1 MRRGELQRARSAT
14 RLPAG
19 HGAHRD
25 SGRAVGAPGPQDP
38 VWRPPGGVTAI
49 SQEAGDGGLGLSGPV
64 ALGSGLFSLLKAG
77 RIGGS
82 DAPRFWVLA
91 SHVEG
96 T

>member
-1 MRRGELQRARSAT
+1 MAS
-14 RLPAG
+14 
-19 HGAHRD
+19 
-25 SGRAVGAPGPQDP
+25 S
-38 VWRPPGGVTAI
+38 WGVTAI